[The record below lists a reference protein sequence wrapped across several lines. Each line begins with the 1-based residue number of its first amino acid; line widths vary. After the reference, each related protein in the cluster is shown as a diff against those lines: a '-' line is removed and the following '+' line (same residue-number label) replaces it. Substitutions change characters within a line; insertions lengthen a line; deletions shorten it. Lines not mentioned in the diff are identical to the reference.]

1 MSDPFE
7 LELELDMAREDLAHL
22 PADAFN
28 ERITLRTRII
38 ELEAAIAAAT
48 PARVDSLEAELAA
61 LRERHL
67 DLMRTRIN
75 PATAHGGI
83 GLAGGID
90 PNFLHKANRRI
101 DEMTGIEAV
110 EARILEIER
119 LLEESQTRN

>member
-1 MSDPFE
+1 MADAFDLEIE
-7 LELELDMAREDLAHL
+7 LAAVREALENL
-22 PADAFN
+22 PPDAFN
-28 ERITLRTRII
+28 ERITHRERIH

-48 PARVDSLEAELAA
+48 PVARQTLREELAELRARHEE
-61 LRERHL
+61 LR
-67 DLMRTRIN
+67 RTRIN

-101 DEMTGIEAV
+101 DEMTGIEAI

-119 LLEESQTRN
+119 LLEN

>member
-1 MSDPFE
+1 MADPFE
-7 LELELDMAREDLAHL
+7 LEIELSTIRAELEHL
-22 PADAFN
+22 PPDAFN
-28 ERITLRTRII
+28 ERISIRDRII

-48 PARVDSLEAELAA
+48 PPPRDSLRAELTE
-61 LRERHL
+61 LRAKHDELR
-67 DLMRTRIN
+67 RTRIN
-75 PATAHGGI
+75 PATAHGGL

-119 LLEESQTRN
+119 LLET